1 MTRFTF
7 GRQERLKSPTL
18 ISRLFKEGQV
28 LMAYPLR
35 VVWLQLPEQT
45 DAGHGAPAQVVITV
59 PKKHF
64 KTAVSRNLMKRRIRE
79 AYRLQKSD
87 LYEKLGTRRV
97 ALLLMFIAR
106 EELPFADIE
115 AGIGKMIKKWPG

>member
-1 MTRFTF
+1 MTRQTF
-7 GRQERLKSPTL
+7 ARQERLKSPTL

-28 LMAYPLR
+28 LMAWPLR
-35 VVWLQLPEQT
+35 VVWLDLPEKT
-45 DAGHGAPAQVVITV
+45 DDDDAPAQVVITV

-79 AYRLQKSD
+79 AYRLQKAGF
-87 LYEKLGTRRV
+87 YEKLGQRRV

-106 EELPFADIE
+106 EELPFSDIE